1 MGAQGQLSGAIADF
15 LKAKLLR
22 TGHVAA
28 LELDHSPH
36 MAPEWCRCLLQV
48 LYTKLPADVEERT
61 VTLQASE
68 GTIRSVL
75 DTLTSCCMQ

>member
-1 MGAQGQLSGAIADF
+1 MI
-15 LKAKLLR
+15 LR
-22 TGHVAA
+22 TGCVAA
-28 LELDHSPH
+28 LKPDRSLHH
-36 MAPEWCRCLLQV
+36 MAPECCLLQV